1 MGVRKL
7 RLLLHML
14 FFFSS
19 SLSPSQ
25 TRLVSASN
33 QAIRGREMMV
43 VNRRGGGG
51 GHGGGGGG
59 GRGGGGGSSGH
70 GEGGGSNGKAKGL
83 AAAGVVPLYAAGAL
97 NHQNYNHQKN
107 PHHHGSNSCTT
118 NYNIGLP
125 QLPNDVVTTSFCE
138 SVVVPMMALLT
149 TPLSASLTIGED
161 DAVLASFGDHRRSF
175 WGRC

>member
-1 MGVRKL
+1 MEQPLASKMGVRKL
-7 RLLLHML
+7 GLLLHML

-59 GRGGGGGSSGH
+59 HSGGGGGGR
-70 GEGGGSNGKAKGL
+70 GGGSNGKAKGL

-97 NHQNYNHQKN
+97 NNQNYNHQKN

-125 QLPNDVVTTSFCE
+125 QFVFPLFGLSFSLSYLLFPSRVV
-138 SVVVPMMALLT
+138 
-149 TPLSASLTIGED
+149 
-161 DAVLASFGDHRRSF
+161 
-175 WGRC
+175 